1 MKPKPRRKS
10 RDISHC
16 DPCYISFLVSIVGYP
31 DVVIWAVVDTCFR
44 LFFFFRGRWVCQNV
58 VSFVCVVDD
67 DVVIN
72 EMS

>member
-44 LFFFFRGRWVCQNV
+44 LFFFFVADG
-58 VSFVCVVDD
+58 FVKTSSLLSV
-67 DVVIN
+67 
-72 EMS
+72 